1 MSSRSFDPNA
11 PLLRAPFG
19 PYSPVPSYYTAPAGF
34 PSASIAQAEAA
45 RATAVPVMPVP
56 VQPQPGSPPSTL
68 EVAAHPDLGVGVR
81 VTGSGAGVALA
92 ALAVGTMFGVVVGA
106 VATAKIMSSS
116 TKKPRR
122 SRTRH

>member
-34 PSASIAQAEAA
+34 PSASIAQAEAS

-81 VTGSGAGVALA
+81 VTGSGAALA